1 MTNRKMLLD
10 WVLRGLM
17 VVLFTV
23 AGVMKLTAHPFEVY
37 GFAHFGYAPWF
48 MYAIGL
54 VEFVGAFALLH
65 ARLLLPSVAVLGAV
79 LVGAVASHLRVGDPL
94 PMALPA
100 LVALAMLAALAAIHA
115 TRRGGVRMA

>member
-23 AGVMKLTAHPFEVY
+23 AGVMKLTPHPFEVH